1 MSGIFNALP
10 DLIARLPELIVK
22 IATKLIELI
31 VVKIPQVAVKLVQS
45 LIDGLFSFWNNMLS
59 KVQEFFQGTIFEG
72 FINKVAEMGKVGLQL
87 IQGLWNGIKDAASW
101 LWGKISGF
109 CSDLLNKIKG
119 FFGIHSPS
127 KLFADDVGKMLGLG
141 IGEGFDDSLSS
152 VYKEMQDAVEHENAK
167 LTSNLTS
174 NQQIKVQSEDNR
186 QATLKSIDDNKEIV
200 VNSTTKLDSKVIA
213 RETNKVNARQKLQY
227 GLA

>member
-127 KLFADDVGKMLGLG
+127 KLFNEEIGKFLALGL
-141 IGEGFDDSLSS
+141 GEGFDDNLGK
-152 VYKEMQDAVEHENAK
+152 VYKQMRTAVDFETQKLSTNLSTTGSYNKILNA
-167 LTSNLTS
+167 N
-174 NQQIKVQSEDNR
+174 I
-186 QATLKSIDDNKEIV
+186 TLKQSDIYMD
-200 VNSTTKLDSKVIA
+200 STKVGRIIAPTVSKTIRGA
-213 RETNKVNARQKLQY
+213 GAY
-227 GLA
+227 